1 MKTSFGD
8 ALILSLIKNVCD
20 YSVIPDDGD
29 FIEIIKDLSESPYD
43 IDDERL
49 SKMKTAYILSVHLLF
64 EHYDM
69 FIPYLP
75 LLLHNSAVMYSPGHA
90 QAIAEADNM
99 FFNSVHCLLMM
110 SEVGSD
116 LRAQALKLTEKAG
129 ESSKW
134 NSADISEL
142 ARLLSSINPTMI
154 QDWARI
160 ALNWALYCEDP
171 AAAVDSLHIF
181 YLFASA
187 SAATAAA
194 ENGGGEDGEDEDGGE
209 CSGCLYDEL
218 TVRKLL
224 LCFMKYLMYS
234 QVTQLLTLADIFVS
248 IPAGFIRANR
258 GLFTLI
264 VKACAIALDT
274 ALPAQYIAIADTIRY
289 LYTSL
294 GEPDPTLLCDA
305 MSQAWSDP
313 VKANKAVMR
322 GFFNQA
328 SVPAAL
334 WLCET
339 LAYAKASEGSLFR
352 KEPLLV
358 FLSIVYCLLVCSK
371 DSDSIAGALRFSKNA
386 PAYMKPIHEA
396 FSGMD
401 MRSIPIAKH
410 RDWKEMLKDFMGAFY
425 KTFTPRSD
433 FLAGVDFVIVLLRR
447 GPGKIVPALL
457 EMAGYFIRPYENSA
471 SSEPLQPITAAQHL
485 QLSEL
490 IVFYMNSKDTLKVR
504 ASIDALPTILFNIP
518 EGANMRFYDC
528 LREQSKQDVYVQTA
542 KDGKAAAAAAS
553 FFTGYFPHVSAL
565 VYSSSINFCSS
576 IFGWDELKET
586 SFSVEMVEEIRE
598 KNRTRQDKSNDTFVR
613 RYRKPI
619 GSDKRPYD
627 TLPVHVIT
635 LGNTF
640 TSLEEEQK

>member
-8 ALILSLIKNVCD
+8 ALILSLIKNICD

-29 FIEIIKDLSESPYD
+29 FVDIIKDLSESPYD
-43 IDDERL
+43 IDDDRL
-49 SKMKTAYILSVHLLF
+49 SKMKTAYILSGHLLF
-64 EHYDM
+64 EHYEM

-75 LLLHNSAVMYSPGHA
+75 LLLHNSAVMYSPGHS
-90 QAIAEADNM
+90 QAIPESDSM

-110 SEVGSD
+110 SEIGSD

-142 ARLLSSINPTMI
+142 ARLLSSINPTII

-181 YLFASA
+181 YLFAS
-187 SAATAAA
+187 SSS
-194 ENGGGEDGEDEDGGE
+194 EGG
-209 CSGCLYDEL
+209 LYDEL
-218 TVRKLL
+218 TIRKLL
-224 LCFMKYLMYS
+224 LCFMKYMMYS
-234 QVTQLLTLADIFVS
+234 QVTQLLTLTDIFIS
-248 IPAGFIRANR
+248 IPPALIRENKA
-258 GLFTLI
+258 LFTLI

-274 ALPAQYIAIADTIRY
+274 ALPSQYIAIADTIRY
-289 LYTSL
+289 LYNSL

-313 VKANKAVMR
+313 VKANKVVMR
-322 GFFNQA
+322 GFFSQA

-339 LAYAKASEGSLFR
+339 LSYAKTTEASLFR

-358 FLSIVYCLLVCSK
+358 FMSIVYCLLACSK
-371 DSDSIAGALRFSKNA
+371 DSDSIAGALRFSENA
-386 PAYMKPIHEA
+386 PPYMKPIHEA
-396 FSGMD
+396 FVTMD

-410 RDWKEMLKDFMGAFY
+410 RDWKEMLKDFMAAFY
-425 KTFTPRSD
+425 KTFTPRND

-447 GPGKIVPALL
+447 GPSKIIPALL
-457 EMAGYFIRPYENSA
+457 EMAGYFIRPYENA

-504 ASIDALPTILFNIP
+504 ASIDALPTILFNVP

-542 KDGKAAAAAAS
+542 KDSKAASVAS
-553 FFTGYFPHVSAL
+553 AFFTGYFPHVSAL
-565 VYSSSINFCSS
+565 VYSSSLNFCSS

-586 SFSVEMVEEIRE
+586 SFSVELVSEIRE
-598 KNRTRQDKSNDTFVR
+598 KNKEKQEKTNDSFLR

-619 GSDKRPYD
+619 KSDRRPYD

-640 TSLEEEQK
+640 TSLEEQNETK